1 MPTYVAQE
9 KMRKILED
17 SSSNQVAKLIYEQLS
32 FFIDA
37 IVNALGEAEDGVVQ
51 MKPIDTSRQKV
62 IDTMKEQNKTDLVKD
77 FESYAQ
83 KAVQLV
89 QKVIDAIDQA
99 LEKASYEDLEDLD
112 FYFLTSS
119 SVPLLEEE
127 LDQHLQSFEV

>member
-9 KMRKILED
+9 KMRKMLED

-62 IDTMKEQNKTDLVKD
+62 IDTMKEQNK
-77 FESYAQ
+77 
-83 KAVQLV
+83 
-89 QKVIDAIDQA
+89 
-99 LEKASYEDLEDLD
+99 
-112 FYFLTSS
+112 LTWSKILRVMLKKRFS
-119 SVPLLEEE
+119 LFRRSLMPLTK
-127 LDQHLQSFEV
+127 H